1 MAEDQAHEQNN
12 KDVKTDGG
20 AVGILDNESSLMKW
34 MIGGLEITRLVKDFN
49 RKKEE
54 SEAEKRHHGDT
65 DENKFRKDVQ
75 GGWLYKKV
83 IKVNYS

>member
-34 MIGGLEITRLVKDFN
+34 MIGGPEIARLVKDFN
-49 RKKEE
+49 RRKK
-54 SEAEKRHHGDT
+54 KV
-65 DENKFRKDVQ
+65 KQRKDTMKTQMKRNFVKMCR
-75 GGWLYKKV
+75 GWLYKKV